1 MWRHYAI
8 PILPASWFGSGS
20 KPEDKGKGKGKKEEA
35 PPEPRVKTQE
45 ELDEE
50 YNLQLLLELPEEDLR
65 LLLEGCLCANF
76 YGSQNSIQCDSLVM
90 EFGTRCEDCV
100 FTQEGASMTRGLLWN
115 NKTRE
120 IPRRQY
126 HDYTYVSNIV
136 TRGAVTRVNSLAQR
150 R

>member
-1 MWRHYAI
+1 MWSHYAI
-8 PILPASWFGSGS
+8 SILPASWFGSGS
-20 KPEDKGKGKGKKEEA
+20 RPEDKGKGKEKKEA
-35 PPEPRVKTQE
+35 PPEPRIKTQE

-50 YNLQLLLELPEEDLR
+50 YDLQLLLELPEEDLR

-76 YGSQNSIQCDSLVM
+76 YSSIQCDSLVM
-90 EFGTRCEDCV
+90 EFGARCADCV
-100 FTQEGASMTRGLLWN
+100 LTQEGASMTRGLLWSD
-115 NKTRE
+115 KTRE

-136 TRGAVTRVNSLAQR
+136 TRGTVTRANSLAQR